1 MVIGMARYYTLT
13 HEPKPKELRE
23 IAEKHF
29 ARYRDYCRV
38 WYEDGTK
45 GVYANNCYYV
55 SNLDSPNQW
64 IVSFYSAQLEKDGS
78 FGRLGIIRAKRI
90 VEEKKKGV
98 DN

>member
-1 MVIGMARYYTLT
+1 MARYYVLN
-13 HEPKPKELRE
+13 HEPKPKELQE
-23 IAEKHF
+23 IAKKHF
-29 ARYRDYCRV
+29 SRYRDHCRV

-45 GVYANNCYYV
+45 GVYANDCYYV
-55 SNLDSPNQW
+55 IHNLDAPNQW

-78 FGRLGIIRAKRI
+78 FGLLGIIRAKRI